1 MTEKK
6 IRWTEQQRQA
16 IVARGS
22 DVLVTASAGTG
33 KTAVLSGRCVD
44 IISDKSICPD
54 VWSILVLTFTDMAAE
69 QMRSRIAAQLSLA
82 FTESKDPELRLHLHR
97 QIILLQ
103 GADISTIHSFCKR
116 LITEYF
122 YKLSLDPTFKVID
135 ADEARLL
142 KTEVLEKT
150 IDWAWQQSNLQQAL
164 EQLLYRRDLRTNDG
178 FLAKI
183 IELSDFLDGVVS
195 RQNWYEKAARLT
207 EIANPFTTGLG
218 QKQKQI
224 VADRLR
230 YILAQVRYALKL
242 YEGENVGPVRNS
254 VTKNVSTK
262 FGNSNGASGNWAV
275 RWKETF
281 AEPVAKYIK
290 LIESGQ
296 LDKFTEEIKNHQ
308 RPTRYEYK
316 PKELSGPVAEIIK
329 SVTETARKSFDKLF
343 DLAILNPDYLDA
355 LSGSVNLQTRVLIEL
370 LKKFDQ
376 LYSQDKCAVNCLD
389 FADLEHYALRLLTAE
404 GSSGD
409 KPMPSEVALVLRQR
423 YKHIF
428 VDEYQDIN
436 SVQRRILDMLSPGGN
451 ILEVGDVKQS
461 IYAFRGAEPDI
472 FIEHLKR
479 SSSDPKNVPH
489 GLRVALN
496 ANFRSNK
503 GILDFVNKVFSRI
516 MTASFTK
523 INYDESAHLKPALE
537 FKDGPQGGLK
547 NVVEF
552 HILDETGKDTDL
564 HDNNATESDSDE
576 NLNVVS
582 SRQRQAA
589 MIAQRIKQMVGADTG
604 KAEFQ
609 IFDQEIEQ
617 YRDVEYR
624 DIVILMRSLAKKAND
639 YVEVLQSAGVP
650 ISCQATAGYFETTE
664 ITDMLCLLKVLDNP
678 QRDIEL
684 AAVLRSP
691 FFNVSDKELAKIKL
705 HSKADQKHKNFYDGV
720 FEYSNRGKDANLAKK
735 LKGILAQLEQW
746 RTLARRGNLA
756 DLISRIY
763 RQTHF
768 LAFVLAQPSG
778 KARRANLLKLHDR
791 AIQFEGFVTSSGIP
805 SLTRF
810 IYFIEKLQETGQDWA
825 PAEPEAS
832 AGNAV
837 RILSVHKSKGLEFP
851 VVFLA
856 ELNSGFNKRD
866 IYADVLA
873 DANDTLGLQIIDR
886 ASNSKMCSLAHQVIA
901 EQKLE
906 KLLAEEMRILYVA
919 TTRAKDRLILTA
931 CQKRNHC
938 RNIITNGNW
947 LNGKFDNQL
956 PVTSYQSPIT
966 KPIPDWQLRAC
977 QSPLDWILY
986 ALSDQKI
993 LLEGFET
1000 GLAKETCQDD
1010 LFSLKLYNQ
1019 AELQRLSEFV
1029 IKLKEDRSLAPT
1041 PAVGVRR
1048 LDQLKKTLAW
1058 RYGYYGSTLLPAKS
1072 SVTQL
1077 THRNDEY
1084 MKFDYS
1090 NVLEKE
1096 PRVKHGAKILAGGFT
1111 AGSHYDDLAIG
1122 SATHM
1127 VISKLDPRLCGDKFT
1142 PARDPALR
1150 ESKVGEAIQKTVE
1163 KLVADGAIT
1172 KDVAET
1178 IDTASILA
1186 FFNSKLGRI
1195 ALDKANT
1202 VWREW
1207 PFTFAL
1213 PLSEFP
1219 LISHEYRASSIEHQ
1233 DTIIIQG
1240 IIDMLVRTPKG
1251 LVIID
1256 FKTDNITAKQ
1266 APQRAELYRQQLDL
1280 YAKAAS
1286 SILKEKL
1293 LAKWLYFLTPSTE
1306 FEIK

>member
-69 QMRSRIAAQLSLA
+69 EMRSRIAAQLSRA
-82 FTESKDPELRLHLHR
+82 FTESKDPELRLHLRR

-103 GADISTIHSFCKR
+103 GSDISTIHSFCKR

-122 YKLSLDPTFKVID
+122 YKCRQASPGGLSLDPTFKVID
-135 ADEARLL
+135 ADEAKLL
-142 KTEVLEKT
+142 KAEVLEKT

-164 EQLLYRRDLRTNDG
+164 EQLLYRRDLSLGVARDRRTNDG

-195 RQNWYEKAARLT
+195 RQNWYERAARLT
-207 EIANPFTTGLG
+207 EIANPFATGLG
-218 QKQKQI
+218 HKQKQI
-224 VADRLR
+224 VADKLR

-242 YEGENVGPVRNS
+242 YEGEKVG
-254 VTKNVSTK
+254 
-262 FGNSNGASGNWAV
+262 GNWAKK
-275 RWKETF
+275 WKDNF
-281 AEPVAKYIK
+281 VEPIAKYIE
-290 LIESGQ
+290 LIEAGNWE
-296 LDKFTEEIKNHQ
+296 KFSKEIRNYQ
-308 RPTRYEYK
+308 RPSRYEYK
-316 PKELSGPVAEIIK
+316 PKDLSGPVAEIIR

-343 DLAILNPDYLDA
+343 ELAILNPDYLDA
-355 LSGSVNLQTRVLIEL
+355 LSGSINSQTKVLIEL
-370 LKKFDQ
+370 VKKFDR
-376 LYSQDKCAVNCLD
+376 LYSQAKRAANCLD

-404 GSSGD
+404 GSSED
-409 KPMPSEVALVLRQR
+409 KPTPSEVALSLRQR

-436 SVQRRILDMLSPGGN
+436 SVQRLILDMLSPGGN
-451 ILEVGDVKQS
+451 ILEVGDIKQS

-472 FIEHLKR
+472 FIEHLKLA
-479 SSSDPKNVPH
+479 SSDPENVPH

-516 MTASFTK
+516 MTASGLGR
-523 INYDESAHLKPALE
+523 IDYDESAHLKLALD
-537 FKDGPQGGLK
+537 FKDEPQGSLK
-547 NVVEF
+547 HVVEF

-564 HDNNATESDSDE
+564 HDNDTMESDSDE

-582 SRQRQAA
+582 SRQRQAV
-589 MIAQRIKQMVGADTG
+589 MIAQRIKQMVGAETG
-604 KAEFQ
+604 KVEFQ
-609 IFDQEIEQ
+609 IYDKDLDKF
-617 YRDVEYR
+617 RDVEYR

-650 ISCQATAGYFETTE
+650 VSCQATAGYFETTE

-691 FFNVSDKELAKIKL
+691 FFNVSDTELAKIKL
-705 HSKADQKHKNFYDGV
+705 HSKADQQHKNFYDCV
-720 FEYSNRGKDANLAKK
+720 LEYSNHGKDANLAKK
-735 LKGILAQLEQW
+735 LKSVVTQLEQW

-756 DLISRIY
+756 DLIWRIY

-778 KARRANLLKLHDR
+778 KARKANLLKLHDR

-873 DANDTLGLQIIDR
+873 DADDTLGLQIIDR
-886 ASNSKMCSLAHQVIA
+886 ASNSKLCSLAHQVIA
-901 EQKLE
+901 EERLE

-931 CQKRNHC
+931 SQKRNHC
-938 RNIITNGNW
+938 RSVITNGFFFANEMGGT
-947 LNGKFDNQL
+947 L
-956 PVTSYQSPIT
+956 
-966 KPIPDWQLRAC
+966 PDWQLRAC

-993 LLEGFET
+993 LLDGFES
-1000 GLAKETCQDD
+1000 GLAKEAQNDD

-1019 AELQRLSEFV
+1019 AELKRLSEFV
-1029 IKLKEDRSLAPT
+1029 IRLKEDRRQETEDRRLAPT
-1041 PAVGVRR
+1041 SAVGVRR
-1048 LDQLKKTLAW
+1048 LDQLKKSLEW

-1084 MKFDYS
+1084 VKFDYS
-1090 NVLEKE
+1090 SVLEKE
-1096 PRVKHGAKILAGGFT
+1096 PHVKHGAKILAGGIT
-1111 AGSHYDDLAIG
+1111 VGSHYDNLAFG
-1122 SATHM
+1122 SATHL
-1127 VISKLDPRLCGDKFT
+1127 VISKLDLRLLGDKFT
-1142 PARDPALR
+1142 PAQ
-1150 ESKVGEAIQKTVE
+1150 VGEAIQRTKE
-1163 KLVADGAIT
+1163 KLVADGSVTEDIIESINT
-1172 KDVAET
+1172 E
-1178 IDTASILA
+1178 SILA
-1186 FFNSKLGRI
+1186 FFDSELGRM

-1213 PLSEFP
+1213 PVNVLRDAYCVSRFE
-1219 LISHEYRASSIEHQ
+1219 LCTTHNARRTTHDE
-1233 DTIIIQG
+1233 TVVVQG
-1240 IIDMLVRTPKG
+1240 IIDMLIRTPKG
-1251 LVIID
+1251 LVVID
-1256 FKTDNITAKQ
+1256 FKTDNISAKQ
-1266 APQRAELYRQQLDL
+1266 VPQRVELYRQQIEL

-1286 SILKEKL
+1286 SVLKEKL
-1293 LAKWLYFLTPSTE
+1293 LAKWLYFLTTTIE
-1306 FEIK
+1306 FEIKS

>member
-537 FKDGPQGGLK
+537 FKDGPQGSLK

-564 HDNNATESDSDE
+564 HDNSATESDSDE

-589 MIAQRIKQMVGADTG
+589 MIAQRIKQMVGAETG

-609 IFDQEIEQ
+609 IHDKDLDKF
-617 YRDVEYR
+617 RDVEYR
-624 DIVILMRSLAKKAND
+624 DIVVLMRSLAKKAND

-650 ISCQATAGYFETTE
+650 VSCQATAGYFETTE
-664 ITDMLCLLKVLDNP
+664 ITDVLCLLKVLDNP

-691 FFNVSDKELAKIKL
+691 FFNVSDTELAKIKL
-705 HSKADQKHKNFYDGV
+705 HSKADQQHKIFYDCV
-720 FEYSNRGKDANLAKK
+720 LEYSNRGKDTNLAKK
-735 LKGILAQLEQW
+735 LKGIFARLEQW

-756 DLISRIY
+756 DLIWLIY

-810 IYFIEKLQETGQDWA
+810 IYFIEKLQEAGQDWA

-856 ELNSGFNKRD
+856 ELNGGFNKRD

-886 ASNSKMCSLAHQVIA
+886 ESNSKMCSLAHQVIA

-931 CQKRNHC
+931 SQKQNHC
-938 RNIITNGNW
+938 RDVISNGLFFANEM
-947 LNGKFDNQL
+947 GG
-956 PVTSYQSPIT
+956 T
-966 KPIPDWQLRAC
+966 IPDWQLRAC

-986 ALSDQKI
+986 ALSDQRV
-993 LLEGFET
+993 LQNSFET

-1029 IKLKEDRSLAPT
+1029 IKLKQDRILAPTSVVGVKGLAPTPAVGVKGLAPT

-1084 MKFDYS
+1084 IKFDYS

-1096 PRVKHGAKILAGGFT
+1096 PRVKHGAKILAGGRVAASSAAWGWFGT
-1111 AGSHYDDLAIG
+1111 
-1122 SATHM
+1122 ATHL
-1127 VISKLDPRLCGDKFT
+1127 VISKLDLTKPIN
-1142 PARDPALR
+1142 
-1150 ESKVGEAIQKTVE
+1150 EEEIQKTKKE
-1163 KLVADGAIT
+1163 LLTNGSIT
-1172 KDVAET
+1172 EVVAET
-1178 IDTASILA
+1178 IDTASILT
-1186 FFNSKLGRI
+1186 FFNSKLGRM

-1219 LISHEYRASSIEHQ
+1219 LTSHEYRASSIEHQ
-1233 DTIIIQG
+1233 DTIIVQG
-1240 IIDMLVRTPKG
+1240 IIDMLIRTPKG
-1251 LVIID
+1251 LVVID
-1256 FKTDNITAKQ
+1256 FKTDNIAAKQ
-1266 APQRAELYRQQLDL
+1266 VPQRAELYRRQLEL

-1286 SILKEKL
+1286 SILKENI
-1293 LAKWLYFLTPSTE
+1293 LAKWLYFLTPATE
-1306 FEIK
+1306 FEIKN

>member
-6 IRWTEQQRQA
+6 IRWTEQQHQA

-69 QMRSRIAAQLSLA
+69 QMRSRIAAQLSRA
-82 FTESKDPELRLHLHR
+82 FTGSKDPELRLHLRR

-135 ADEARLL
+135 ADEAKLL

-195 RQNWYEKAARLT
+195 RQNWYERAARLM

-230 YILAQVRYALKL
+230 YILAQIRYALKL
-242 YEGENVGPVRNS
+242 YEGENVGGS
-254 VTKNVSTK
+254 
-262 FGNSNGASGNWAV
+262 WAK

-281 AEPVAKYIK
+281 AEPVAEYIK
-290 LIESGQ
+290 LIESGRW
-296 LDKFTEEIKNHQ
+296 DKFTEEIRNHQ

-316 PKELSGPVAEIIK
+316 PKELTGPVAEIIRNVAAGAK
-329 SVTETARKSFDKLF
+329 KSFERLF
-343 DLAILNPDYLDA
+343 DLAILNPDYLNIVG
-355 LSGSVNLQTRVLIEL
+355 GSVSLQTRVLIEL

-404 GSSGD
+404 GSSED

-564 HDNNATESDSDE
+564 HDNSATESDSDE

-589 MIAQRIKQMVGADTG
+589 MIAQRIKQMVGAETG

-609 IFDQEIEQ
+609 IFDKEIEQ

-650 ISCQATAGYFETTE
+650 VSCQATAGYFETTE

-691 FFNVSDKELAKIKL
+691 FFNASDTELAKIKI
-705 HSKADQKHKNFYDGV
+705 HSKADQQHKIFYDCV
-720 FEYSNRGKDANLAKK
+720 LEYSNHGKDANLAKK
-735 LKGILAQLEQW
+735 LKGVLTQLEQW

-756 DLISRIY
+756 DLIWRIY

-810 IYFIEKLQETGQDWA
+810 IYFIEKLQEAGQDWA

-886 ASNSKMCSLAHQVIA
+886 ASNSKLCSLAHQVIA

-906 KLLAEEMRILYVA
+906 KLLSEEMRILYVA

-938 RNIITNGNW
+938 RDIITNGNW

-1029 IKLKEDRSLAPT
+1029 IKLKEDRRQKPALSEVEGTEDRRLAPT

-1058 RYGYYGSTLLPAKS
+1058 RYGYVDSTLLPAKS

-1084 MKFDYS
+1084 VRFDYS
-1090 NVLEKE
+1090 SVLERE
-1096 PRVKHGAKILAGGFT
+1096 PRVKSDSGTATPDEHGAKILAGGRVAASSAAWGWF
-1111 AGSHYDDLAIG
+1111 G
-1122 SATHM
+1122 SATHL
-1127 VISKLDPRLCGDKFT
+1127 VISNLSLT
-1142 PARDPALR
+1142 QLIN
-1150 ESKVGEAIQKTVE
+1150 EEAIQKTKE
-1163 KLVADGAIT
+1163 ELLTNGSIT
-1172 KDVAET
+1172 EVVAET
-1178 IDTASILA
+1178 INTASILT
-1186 FFNSKLGRI
+1186 FFNNKLGRM

-1213 PLSEFP
+1213 PSSEWKDSCVSRDTRYTTCGE
-1219 LISHEYRASSIEHQ
+1219 LVESIR

-1240 IIDMLVRTPKG
+1240 IIDMLIRTPRG
-1251 LVIID
+1251 LVVID
-1256 FKTDNITAKQ
+1256 FKTDCLTARQ
-1266 APQRAELYRQQLDL
+1266 VPQRAELYRRQLDL
-1280 YAKAAS
+1280 YAQAAS

-1293 LAKWLYFLTPSTE
+1293 LAKWLYFLTPANE